1 MRALKYIKDKEARE
15 RVNQDNLKR
24 KEDKRVEVWDD
35 RLYTSPQRPTLPKAK
50 YLNSIIDEKSESDV
64 EYEQEEDEE
73 SYEEY
78 DEIEYDGYAVDD
90 NLPTPTVSSLNN
102 ETYIIFLI
110 LKTWIKLAH
119 SSYNRNDYADTQ
131 QDY

>member
-1 MRALKYIKDKEARE
+1 M
-15 RVNQDNLKR
+15 
-24 KEDKRVEVWDD
+24 
-35 RLYTSPQRPTLPKAK
+35 
-50 YLNSIIDEKSESDV
+50 
-64 EYEQEEDEE
+64 EYEQDEDEE

-78 DEIEYDGYAVDD
+78 DEIEDNEYVEYDD
-90 NLPTPTVSSLNN
+90 LPTPTVSSLNN

-119 SSYNRNDYADTQ
+119 SGYNRNDYADTQ